1 MIFSIFSP
9 HTICTKYFYLAA
21 ILLLGFDL
29 GEQDCGS
36 PAVGPAL
43 AAVPRVGIQVAHL
56 ATWSNTV
63 DIMGGNR
70 AS

>member
-21 ILLLGFDL
+21 IQLLGLDL
-29 GEQDCGS
+29 GQQDGGA

-43 AAVPRVGIQVAHL
+43 AAVPRVGEQVARL
-56 ATWSNTV
+56 ATWINTV
-63 DIMGGNR
+63 DIILH
-70 AS
+70 